1 MGITKARKQCSE
13 LLKTILGIICLGRQ
27 AAQMILLM
35 FWKILCSFNHRLL
48 GYFGFGDREA
58 GADAIGVAG
67 GVVAAHVA
75 IVVDTPEA
83 GVVGHNG

>member
-1 MGITKARKQCSE
+1 MGITKARKRCSE

-48 GYFGFGDREA
+48 GYFGFEDREA
-58 GADAIGVAG
+58 GADAKGGA
-67 GVVAAHVA
+67 GVVAVHVA
-75 IVVDTPEA
+75 IVADIPEV